1 MARPTPRRTVIG
13 YDVAKLNSILARFS
27 ISQKLAIICLSFSL
41 PIAVML
47 YLIADG
53 INANIRFARFEL
65 AGNEYLRSLAPLLEL
80 IPQHQA
86 LARRV
91 LAGEASARADLTTRQ
106 EEIDRAFA
114 TLLETDA
121 RLGADLQFTPEGL
134 AKRQRERA
142 RAATVQLAWTAL
154 RGSIE
159 QLKPEASD
167 ERHAAL
173 VADVRTMIT
182 HAGDTSNL
190 ILDPDLDTYY
200 LMDVTLCALPQMQ
213 DRLSQVAAHGT
224 ALLQQPAISEDDRKK
239 LAIEAAFL
247 READLDRINGSA
259 QTALNEDANFNGI
272 SASLQ
277 KNLPPLLKDYSTTA
291 GQFIQLANDLA
302 GSAQPTPAA
311 WVTAATQTRLA
322 SFQLW
327 RSAVTEL
334 DLLLATRID
343 VFIRQRW
350 LALALSLSAVLASL
364 GLAYV
369 IAHSINAPLRLAIG
383 QMSEATTQINAASGQ
398 LATGSQI
405 LADGASEQAA
415 SLEETSASL
424 EELSSMTK
432 RNAESAQQA
441 KQSAG
446 SARTS
451 ADTGAQ
457 QMQAMVA
464 AMRAI
469 QSAGTDIAKILK
481 TIDEIAFQTNILA
494 LNAAVEAAR
503 AGESG
508 AGFAVVAEE
517 VRALAQRCAAAA
529 RETATKI
536 EDSSGKSQQGVH
548 ISTEVAKSFAT
559 IQSQILQL
567 DQLVTEIA
575 NASHEQSQGISQVNT
590 AVSQMDKVTQSN
602 AANAEESASAASE
615 LNSLAA
621 TLDETFANLRGM
633 VTGLGRAATSS
644 PRARPTPQAKPSQP
658 RAAAGR
664 ARVRE
669 PIFHD

>member
-1 MARPTPRRTVIG
+1 M
-13 YDVAKLNSILARFS
+13 NSILRRFS

-41 PIAVML
+41 PIFVML

-53 INANIRFARFEL
+53 INTNIRFARLEL
-65 AGNEYLRSLAPLLEL
+65 AGNDYLRSLGPLLEL

-86 LARRV
+86 LARRL
-91 LAGEASARADLTTRQ
+91 LAGESAVRSDLGARQ
-106 EEIDRAFA
+106 EEIARAFA
-114 TLLETDA
+114 KLLETDA
-121 RLGADLQFTPEGL
+121 RLGTDLQFTPEGL

-142 RAATVQLAWTAL
+142 RAATVQLAWARL

-190 ILDPDLDTYY
+190 ILDPDLDSYY

-213 DRLSQVAAHGT
+213 DRLAQVAAQGT
-224 ALLQQPAISEDDRKK
+224 ALLQQSTITEDDRKK

-277 KNLPPLLKDYSTTA
+277 KILPPLLKNYAATA

-302 GSAQPTPAA
+302 GAAKPTPAA
-311 WVTAATQTRLA
+311 WAAAAAQTRLA

-327 RSAVTEL
+327 RNAVTEL
-334 DLLLATRID
+334 DTLLAARID
-343 VFIRQRW
+343 VFVRQRW
-350 LALALSLSAVLASL
+350 LALAFSLAAVLASL
-364 GLAYV
+364 GLASV
-369 IAHSINAPLRLAIG
+369 IAQSINGPLRLAIG

-398 LATGSQI
+398 LATGSQT

-446 SARTS
+446 FARTS

-548 ISTEVAKSFAT
+548 ISTEVANNFAT

-567 DQLVTEIA
+567 DQRVTEIA

-602 AANAEESASAASE
+602 AANAEESASAAAE
-615 LNSLAA
+615 LNAHAA
-621 TLDETFANLRGM
+621 MLDETFANLRRM
-633 VTGLGRAATSS
+633 VTGLGRAAAPAPERGTPS
-644 PRARPTPQAKPSQP
+644 PRIRPTPQAKPSQT
-658 RAAAGR
+658 RAAAGSS
-664 ARVRE
+664 RVRE
-669 PIFHD
+669 PIFND